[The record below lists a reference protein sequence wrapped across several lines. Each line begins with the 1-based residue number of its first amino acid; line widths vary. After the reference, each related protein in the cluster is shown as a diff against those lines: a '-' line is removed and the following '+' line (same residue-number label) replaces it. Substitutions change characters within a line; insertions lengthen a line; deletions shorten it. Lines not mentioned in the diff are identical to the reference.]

1 MTLEAAGE
9 RRRSGLRF
17 PAVRIEIWGLGDQA
31 LVSGVNFLTI
41 VLVARAVDPSEF
53 GYFVLA
59 FTAILTALTLQAA
72 LITRPHNV
80 LGAVRQGHAYMNYS
94 TTAALVQLAFSGSLG
109 VLCVIAAGLAY
120 AVDIGGETMI
130 LALALALVAW
140 QLQEFG
146 RRLLY
151 TERRLLAAFAN
162 DVLSYGGQA
171 IALLVL
177 WRLDVLTGTR
187 ALLTLAG
194 AFTVGA
200 AVLAVQ
206 VRPSFSGTPDSQSLA
221 ASWRF
226 GKWLGLA
233 EVGQWFSTQFF
244 IYLAAAILGS
254 VASGAI
260 KAGQTLLGPIAAF
273 LAFFTSYLPIVFAKE
288 LERSGRL
295 TEKLRWSFAAILPVV
310 VVYCGVT
317 ALFAKPLLEFVY
329 GADYRRYDE
338 VVYLFALFYVALAFS
353 TVAVAVLSSKGM
365 TRQVFVG
372 QLVGAT
378 LALVFGWLLLDAV
391 GPEGGVVGMLLS
403 WVAAMAL
410 FVRALRSPLARTA
423 AP

>member
-1 MTLEAAGE
+1 
-9 RRRSGLRF
+9 
-17 PAVRIEIWGLGDQA
+17 
-31 LVSGVNFLTI
+31 
-41 VLVARAVDPSEF
+41 
-53 GYFVLA
+53 
-59 FTAILTALTLQAA
+59 
-72 LITRPHNV
+72 
-80 LGAVRQGHAYMNYS
+80 
-94 TTAALVQLAFSGSLG
+94 VQLVFTGSLG
-109 VLCVIAAGLAY
+109 VLCVAAAGLVY
-120 AVDIGGETMI
+120 AIGLGGATMI
-130 LALALALVAW
+130 LALAPALVAW

-151 TERRLLAAFAN
+151 TERRLVAALAN

-171 IALLVL
+171 VALLVL
-177 WRLDVLTGTR
+177 WKLDLLTGTR

-200 AVLAVQ
+200 VVLALQ
-206 VRPSFSGTPDSQSLA
+206 LRPSRSGTPDALSLA

-233 EVGQWFSTQFF
+233 ELGQWFSTQFF

-310 VVYCGVT
+310 VVYCGVI
-317 ALFAKPLLEFVY
+317 AFFAKPLLEFVY

-338 VVYLFALFYVALAFS
+338 VVYLFAIFYVALAFS

-365 TRQVFVG
+365 TREVFVG
-372 QLVGAT
+372 QLAGAT
-378 LALVFGWLLLDAV
+378 LAIVFGWLLLDAL
-391 GPEGGVVGMLLS
+391 GPEGGVAGMLLS
-403 WVAAMAL
+403 WAAAMAL
-410 FVRALRSPLARTA
+410 FVRALRLPLVRTA
-423 AP
+423 LP